1 VTIREASKI
10 EDIQRCVHGLIKKLE
25 TATAPWS
32 SWGLV
37 FGYPETSVFENLSK
51 PFIYVEAPTLVDFVY
66 QQGGGKK
73 CGIYTMLLGAWDDNK
88 TGRDEEINI
97 ISSKII
103 SLFNDPSTCH
113 TTQFDV
119 TLGSAYTNTTLIGQ
133 GIRITGCLGPS
144 IIDGQDLKE
153 FRREFQITIRA

>member
-1 VTIREASKI
+1 MTIREASKI

-32 SWGLV
+32 SWDLV
-37 FGYPETSVFENLSK
+37 FGYPETSVFEDLAK
-51 PFIYVEAPTLVDFVY
+51 PFIYVEAPVLVDGVF
-66 QQGGGKK
+66 QHGGGKS
-73 CGIYTMLLGAWDDNK
+73 CGIYTMILGAWDDNK

-97 ISSKII
+97 ISSKIL
-103 SLFNDPSTCH
+103 SLFRDPSTCH

-119 TLGSAYTNTTLIGQ
+119 TLGSAFTNTTLIGQ

>member
-1 VTIREASKI
+1 MSIREASKL

-37 FGYPETSVFENLSK
+37 FGYPETSVFENFTK
-51 PFIYVEAPTLVDFVY
+51 PFIYIEAPTLVDGVF
-66 QQGGGKK
+66 QQGGGKS
-73 CGIYTMLLGAWDDNK
+73 CGVYTMLIDDNK

-97 ISSKII
+97 ISSKIL
-103 SLFNDPSTCH
+103 SLFRDPSTCH

-133 GIRITGCLGPS
+133 GIRVSDCKGPS
-144 IIDGQDLKE
+144 IIDGMDIKE
-153 FRREFQITIRA
+153 FRREFQLTIRA